1 MGTKEQERKPVPQ
14 ASFVCQGEYWRLAF
28 EDRLICLRDTK
39 GLRHLALLLR
49 EPGREFHVLDLVARI
64 DPGGIDA
71 NGSRIDAEEL
81 AKRAVRFT
89 QSEGDGEVIDAQG
102 RAAYKQ
108 RLVELTEELEEARRF
123 HDEERVAR
131 IADEIDLYEREL
143 KTAFRLGDGRCRR
156 AGSSAEQ
163 ARVNV
168 TKNIARALVL
178 IEAKHASLG
187 RLLKSTIRTGIFC
200 SYQPDPHFLVAWSF
214 EGQQPSDASSSAGPD
229 RRETRLNEPSRANRR
244 EDLGRQPAAG
254 RLVWGRFIGRTEE
267 MAALRTAIDA
277 ALGGQASLVMVAG
290 EPGIGKTRLAEE
302 AGAYAR
308 LRGAQVL
315 VGRCY
320 EGESASPYSSFVE
333 VIREYVSTRP
343 DDALKE
349 MGDSASNV
357 AKLVPEIRRRIPD
370 LPSTAAADPNG
381 ERMRLFDGVTS
392 FLVNA
397 SKANPI
403 MLQLDDL
410 HWADTPSLLLL
421 HHLARRFKDSRLL
434 VVGTY
439 RDVELD
445 RRHPLS
451 ALLAELRRELLYE
464 RVLLRGLSESEVKEL
479 IEAIWQ
485 QQVAGGS
492 CDAFVRAV
500 LRETEG
506 NPFFIEEVLRHLE
519 ESGGLYRREGR
530 WVTDPR
536 AI

>member
-1 MGTKEQERKPVPQ
+1 YRARCTATSRVPRVGGAMTASGEQDGPGPTDPRPVK
-14 ASFVCQGEYWRLAF
+14 ASP
-28 EDRLICLRDTK
+28 
-39 GLRHLALLLR
+39 
-49 EPGREFHVLDLVARI
+49 PGPNP
-64 DPGGIDA
+64 DPSEQPA
-71 NGSRIDAEEL
+71 GS
-81 AKRAVRFT
+81 V
-89 QSEGDGEVIDAQG
+89 
-102 RAAYKQ
+102 
-108 RLVELTEELEEARRF
+108 EAR
-123 HDEERVAR
+123 HAQK
-131 IADEIDLYEREL
+131 LHPST
-143 KTAFRLGDGRCRR
+143 TASQPEHPGQESA
-156 AGSSAEQ
+156 AGS
-163 ARVNV
+163 
-168 TKNIARALVL
+168 
-178 IEAKHASLG
+178 
-187 RLLKSTIRTGIFC
+187 
-200 SYQPDPHFLVAWSF
+200 
-214 EGQQPSDASSSAGPD
+214 
-229 RRETRLNEPSRANRR
+229 
-244 EDLGRQPAAG
+244 
-254 RLVWGRFIGRTEE
+254 LVWGQFIGRAEE
-267 MAALRTAIDA
+267 MAVLRAAIDA

-302 AGAYAR
+302 AAAYAR

-349 MGDSASNV
+349 MGDSASNL

-410 HWADTPSLLLL
+410 HWADKPSLLLL

-536 AI
+536 SIAEMGVPEDVRTVIGRRLGRLSETTNRALAAAALLGPEFEFELLAPMSGLSEDEVVQAVEGALANRMVVERLGPMGPHYAFTHALVRQTLYKELSLPRKQRLHLKAAQAIESVHQGNLEPHVAALANHYRMAGAAADAEKTIEYSIRAGRAAYAVFAYEEAGTH